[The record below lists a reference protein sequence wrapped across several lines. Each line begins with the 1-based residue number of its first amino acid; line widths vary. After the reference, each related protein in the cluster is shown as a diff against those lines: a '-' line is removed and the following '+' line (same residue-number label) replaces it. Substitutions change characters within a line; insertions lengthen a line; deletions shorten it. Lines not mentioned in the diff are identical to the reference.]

1 MENGKFE
8 LKNFRED
15 VLKMS
20 RKKFAE
26 RLGISEE
33 EVKRY
38 EENPQEMPFGIVKK
52 ISDEFGIPMTQILD
66 YEKSEKWV
74 FDVKNNWS
82 RIEEIKNR
90 INLYLAENNSDTEDE
105 QRKRIVDIMKT
116 TTAKFTAKPNE
127 ILW

>member
-66 YEKSEKWV
+66 YEKYEKRV
-74 FDVKNNWS
+74 FDVKNNS
-82 RIEEIKNR
+82 SI
-90 INLYLAENNSDTEDE
+90 
-105 QRKRIVDIMKT
+105 IVQ
-116 TTAKFTAKPNE
+116 AVQF
-127 ILW
+127 L